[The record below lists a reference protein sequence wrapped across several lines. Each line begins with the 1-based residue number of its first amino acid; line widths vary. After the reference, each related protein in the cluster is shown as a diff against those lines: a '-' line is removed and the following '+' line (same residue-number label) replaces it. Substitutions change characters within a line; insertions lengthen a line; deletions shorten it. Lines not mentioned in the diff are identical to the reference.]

1 MCLWSTQRSVSTAG
15 LSGARRFVAAARLH
29 LCPNY
34 AGRMHPY
41 RTCVPVCLRSSLLP
55 IAQGADGCDPASP
68 ASCAVGDL
76 SAKHGNLAGK
86 TDVRDLKQP

>member
-1 MCLWSTQRSVSTAG
+1 VFLLA
-15 LSGARRFVAAARLH
+15 
-29 LCPNY
+29 
-34 AGRMHPY
+34 
-41 RTCVPVCLRSSLLP
+41 CVSLLP
-55 IAQGADGCDPASP
+55 VAQGADGCDPASP